1 MAVYVYSLTYT
12 DVIGEVPMIDGGS
25 ITATTEPVST
35 TNITQW
41 IEDGAGKL
49 NAMLIARGITPAATM
64 DETDHS
70 ALVEAVKAYGV
81 AKTLLVLGSAG
92 PIYDQAWERWQQVY
106 AEYSNRPQQLGSS
119 AVALT
124 TTTID
129 AVTVD
134 SGVATHADLGTENWS
149 FVGMNGDS
157 SW

>member
-1 MAVYVYSLTYT
+1 
-12 DVIGEVPMIDGGS
+12 
-25 ITATTEPVST
+25 
-35 TNITQW
+35 
-41 IEDGAGKL
+41 
-49 NAMLIARGITPAATM
+49 M

-149 FVGMNGDS
+149 FINMNGDS